1 MGILDTGVVSDDFDQ
16 ILTDMG
22 RTISYKVVT
31 RSTNPET
38 GEETTAFATATD
50 QTVVFFLQE
59 NRYVWD
65 KEGLLE
71 VGDAYII
78 ANTDL
83 GIKRYDQ
90 VTVDDQ
96 TYYIENITRRHVVG
110 TLMQDYGVLFKV
122 A

>member
-1 MGILDTGVVSDDFDQ
+1 MADGVSTADFTQ
-16 ILTDMG
+16 ILADLG
-22 RTISYKVVT
+22 RTVSYKVMT
-31 RSTNPET
+31 KTKDPTHGS
-38 GEETTAFATATD
+38 ETTTFAAASD
-50 QTVVFFLQE
+50 QIVIFFLQE

-78 ANTDL
+78 APIAL

-90 VTVDDQ
+90 VTVDGQ
-96 TYYIENITRRHVVG
+96 TYYIENVTRRAVLQ
-110 TLMQDYGVLFKV
+110 TTMCDYAVLFKV